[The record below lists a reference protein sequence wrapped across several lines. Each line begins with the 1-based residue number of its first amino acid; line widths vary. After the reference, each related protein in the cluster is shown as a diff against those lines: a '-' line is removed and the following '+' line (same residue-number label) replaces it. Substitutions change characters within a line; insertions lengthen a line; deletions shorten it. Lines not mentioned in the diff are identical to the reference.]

1 MNESSIQAN
10 RAKVEGKKKRR
21 TEILLGFGAFLLIV
35 LFSWIELKFFG
46 VNSHLF
52 LAVFNLNLI
61 LLLVILFLVLR
72 NGVKLLLERRRNV
85 RGSRL
90 RTRLVLAF
98 ITLSIIPTVLMFLV
112 AVKFVQTSVDYWFRS
127 QVDNSME
134 QALEVGKTFYS
145 LTKERLGDR
154 AEFIVDHIRERRL
167 LWGAKGM
174 DEYLE
179 QKSREYGFSLVGV
192 LRPGDLGE
200 QNWHANAEWRESWPE
215 IKDSIDWSSLREEA
229 NFRTHLLSGSQKDMM
244 VGIMPVDEAETGFL
258 VLGTTI
264 GHGLLTK
271 LDQVLQGVH
280 EYKKLKTLKNP
291 LKIAFY
297 LILGIMTLLI
307 LFGAMWF
314 GFRLAKEIS
323 APIQAL
329 SIGTRRIADGDLG
342 VRVDDESR
350 DELGMLVQ
358 SFNTMAEDLEQSQ
371 QRLNQ
376 ANRDLARQ
384 NMELEQ
390 RRKYMEA
397 VLNNITSGVVSLDK
411 ESCISTVNRAAEKIL
426 NTSAGELRGRS
437 PEELL
442 DGEHL
447 EMYRDVVQ
455 RLHESPNT
463 QWQRQL
469 DVRVRGEDRK
479 LLVNIVSLRASYG
492 EDLGKVLV
500 FEDITELDRMQ
511 RMAAWR
517 EVARRIAH
525 EIKNPL
531 TPIKLSA
538 QRLQRK
544 YGHMAEEPTFEEC
557 TGLIVRQVEHLQQM
571 VREFSSFAKLPEV
584 TPTENDMKP
593 LLQEVVALFRN
604 SYTQIDWRLETD
616 NGVPPLKFDRA
627 AMKTVFIN
635 LLTNAAEALKTQ
647 SDPQVR
653 VGVEHL
659 ADSGLLR
666 VEIRDNGPGLEPE
679 DKRQLFEPYFS
690 RKKGNTGLGLT
701 IVKSIVND
709 HRGYVRVARN
719 EPRGSVFIVELPA

>member
-1 MNESSIQAN
+1 MSGKSIQAN
-10 RAKVEGKKKRR
+10 TTKAEGKKRRR
-21 TEILLGFGAFLLIV
+21 TEIILGIGAFLLIV

-72 NGVKLLLERRRNV
+72 NGVKLFLERRRNV

-134 QALEVGKTFYS
+134 QALEVGKAFYS
-145 LTKERLGDR
+145 RTKERLGNR
-154 AEFIVDHIRERRL
+154 AEYIVDTIRRREL
-167 LWGAKGM
+167 LWGAQGM
-174 DEYLE
+174 DEYLVR
-179 QKSREYGFSLVGV
+179 KSREYGFSLIGV

-200 QNWHANAEWRESWPE
+200 QNWHASEEWSSSWPK
-215 IKDSIDWSSLREEA
+215 IKQSLDWSSLREEPS
-229 NFRTHLLSGSQKDMM
+229 FRTHLLSGSEKDMM
-244 VGIMPVDEAETGFL
+244 VGIMPVDEARTGFL

-264 GHGLLTK
+264 GQGLLTK
-271 LDQVLQGVH
+271 LDQILQGVH

-342 VRVDDESR
+342 VRVDDESG

-376 ANRDLARQ
+376 ANRDLAKQ
-384 NMELEQ
+384 NIELEQ

-411 ESCISTVNRAAEKIL
+411 EGCVSTVNRAAEEIL
-426 NTSAGELRGRS
+426 NTGAQTLKGRT
-437 PEELL
+437 PEQLL
-442 DGEHL
+442 SGEHL
-447 EMYRDVVQ
+447 EMYRAVEQ
-455 RLHESPNT
+455 RLRDSPNT

-469 DVRVRGEDRK
+469 DVRVAGEDRK

-492 EDLGKVLV
+492 EDLGKVMV

-544 YGHMAEEPTFEEC
+544 YGHMARESTFEEC

-571 VREFSSFAKLPEV
+571 VKEFSSFAKLPEV
-584 TPTENDMKP
+584 TPTQNEVQP
-593 LLQEVVALFRN
+593 LLQEVLTLFRN

-616 NGVPPLKFDRA
+616 NGVPPIRFDRA

-635 LLTNAAEALKTQ
+635 LLTNAAEALKSQ
-647 SDPQVR
+647 AEPQVR
-653 VGVEHL
+653 IGVHHL
-659 ADSGLLR
+659 PDSGLLR
-666 VEIRDNGPGLEPE
+666 VEIGDNGPGLEPE
-679 DKRQLFEPYFS
+679 DRRQLFEPYFS